1 MTLDFINQAIGTVG
15 FPILAFIICA
25 WFLKYTYDKSMEQ
38 MNAITKQ
45 ITDLT
50 EAVNNNTV
58 VLTQL
63 VEKVDK
69 KK

>member
-1 MTLDFINQAIGTVG
+1 MSFEIIEALIGSVG
-15 FPILAFIICA
+15 FPIVAFIICA
-25 WFLKYTYDKSMEQ
+25 YFLKYTYDKSMEQ
-38 MNAITKQ
+38 TSEITNQ
-45 ITDLT
+45 ITQLA
-50 EAVNNNTV
+50 EAVNNNTQ

>member
-1 MTLDFINQAIGTVG
+1 MSFEIIEALIGSVG
-15 FPILAFIICA
+15 FPIVAFIICA
-25 WFLKYTYDKSMEQ
+25 YFLKYTYDKSMEQ
-38 MNAITKQ
+38 TREITNQ
-45 ITDLT
+45 ITQLA
-50 EAVNNNTV
+50 EAVNNNTQ